1 MNEIEK
7 DVGDGVA
14 LATIKSKI
22 NSAKEEAVIQNSDN
36 PPKVA
41 DQGTKFVIINMT
53 ITNITK
59 APFQFEAKD
68 LLLIDDKDT
77 KYTPYGE
84 TIGNIDDYLDYQ
96 TLSPN
101 IPKTG
106 VVVYQLPKVASSY
119 SFIIAK
125 GGTNDLYVFKLK

>member
-1 MNEIEK
+1 M
-7 DVGDGVA
+7 
-14 LATIKSKI
+14 
-22 NSAKEEAVIQNSDN
+22 KEETMIQNSDS

-41 DQGTKFVIINMT
+41 DQGTKFVVINMT
-53 ITNITK
+53 ITNTTK
-59 APFQFEAKD
+59 APFRFEAKD
-68 LLLIDDKDT
+68 LLVIDDEDT

-106 VVVYQLPKVASSY
+106 LVVYQLPNAVSSY